1 MTMYCTQK
9 RSILVVAAAL
19 ALYGSSVS
27 AAEQRPEVQRL
38 FQSGA
43 YEQAVDAA
51 RDGDPASTY
60 LAAQSLIKLNR
71 NDRAAAELTRLRA
84 SDQPGW
90 RLVAE
95 SAEALLANDG
105 GRALELARRAVEADG
120 NNPFAHYQLGLSAG
134 KANDWGAAVGGF
146 TRAIELKP
154 DFAYAHYYAASRINA
169 CASCRKRRST
179 STRFSALRRMHR
191 SDRPCRRSCGRLNR
205 PTGQQANRPSGAGAL
220 AAACWPV
227 GLMA

>member
-9 RSILVVAAAL
+9 RSILAVSAAL

-27 AAEQRPEVQRL
+27 AAEQKPEVQRL

-60 LAAQSLIKLNR
+60 LAAQSLIKLNQ

-120 NNPFAHYQLGLSAG
+120 NNPFAHYQLGLAAG
-134 KANDWGAAVGGF
+134 KANDWSAAVGGF

-154 DFAYAHYYAASRINA
+154 DFAYAHYYAGLSYQRLRQLSKTAEHFDAFLRLA
-169 CASCRKRRST
+169 PDAPERS
-179 STRFSALRRMHR
+179 AVLAILR
-191 SDRPCRRSCGRLNR
+191 
-205 PTGQQANRPSGAGAL
+205 TIK
-220 AAACWPV
+220 
-227 GLMA
+227 